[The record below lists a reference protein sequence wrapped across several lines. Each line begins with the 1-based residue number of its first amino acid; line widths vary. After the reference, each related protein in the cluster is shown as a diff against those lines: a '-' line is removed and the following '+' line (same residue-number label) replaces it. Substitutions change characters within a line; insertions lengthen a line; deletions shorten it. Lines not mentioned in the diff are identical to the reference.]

1 MKSRCFTLI
10 PKVKMVKI
18 VINGLDYSIQKKLV
32 NQQLLDMGQHTKR
45 VRKIEQLRA
54 EKEII
59 RKGICKE

>member
-1 MKSRCFTLI
+1 
-10 PKVKMVKI
+10 MVKI

-45 VRKIEQLRA
+45 VRQIEQLRA

-59 RKGICKE
+59 RKGI